1 VADPAPTARRIPS
14 PGPYRALAIDID
26 GTLIDRSLEI
36 TPRNLAALRGAVGR
50 GYRVILA
57 TGRMYRS
64 ALRYADEIGTEEPLI
79 CYQGGVVRA
88 HSGESLREW
97 PVSPADAVKALELA
111 REVKLHINLYRDDVF
126 YVEQLGWGAHRYAE
140 VSQIEPQVVPDL
152 MDLAKQGSTKI
163 VFVDRPERLRE
174 LEPLV
179 RSRLEPEARVTFS
192 VPEFLEVVDA
202 GVSKGAALA
211 YVCQRS
217 GLDPAHLL
225 AAGDAPNDVEMFR
238 YAGFAVAP
246 ETAFPE
252 ALAEADATIPS
263 PAEDGIAEMIERY
276 LR

>member
-1 VADPAPTARRIPS
+1 
-14 PGPYRALAIDID
+14 
-26 GTLIDRSLEI
+26 
-36 TPRNLAALRGAVGR
+36 
-50 GYRVILA
+50 
-57 TGRMYRS
+57 
-64 ALRYADEIGTEEPLI
+64 
-79 CYQGGVVRA
+79 
-88 HSGESLREW
+88 
-97 PVSPADAVKALELA
+97 
-111 REVKLHINLYRDDVF
+111 VKLHINLYRDDVF